1 MLRTLIGMIA
11 ALPIMAMAPQAAE
24 QQVTCEQAASIGVAT
39 MAADGIITMRV
50 RSLPPGPIA
59 EGTFV
64 YAPGDPRYEE
74 TLKHLGGLAP
84 GESKPVPPWC

>member
-1 MLRTLIGMIA
+1 LITAAIA
-11 ALPIMAMAPQAAE
+11 IASLAITALPATAQAS
-24 QQVTCEQAASIGVAT
+24 AACDQTTSIGVAT
-39 MAADGIITMRV
+39 MAADGTITMRV

-64 YAPGDPRYEE
+64 YAPGHPQYDAI
-74 TLKHLGGLAP
+74 LKHLGGLAP